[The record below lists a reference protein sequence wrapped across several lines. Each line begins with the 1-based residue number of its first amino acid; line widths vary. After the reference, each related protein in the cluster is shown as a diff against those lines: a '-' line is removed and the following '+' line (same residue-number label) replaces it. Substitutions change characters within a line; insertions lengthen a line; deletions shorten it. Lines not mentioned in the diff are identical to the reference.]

1 MIGRDMARKDGDVGD
16 EQRVKTSSRNRT
28 ELPNTAKLLL
38 EAYEQAKRASTNS
51 DGRSG
56 GKGVL
61 FDQFMGLFTARLNA
75 RHAERDRQHKKELF
89 PDADTHF
96 VARTSS
102 EWHYDQ
108 QHKKLFSE
116 IPHIEGARIV
126 LDRIVDTDAAALT
139 ELVSSENVYRFEPTF
154 LFERQY
160 EDQHEAIRNIYG
172 DVFENKDA
180 LILAIRM
187 KETGELAG
195 LAEFYSL
202 RDSLHKVS
210 IGYRLLERFWGLG
223 LATEAVKLMVGYLY
237 GETDI
242 ELITASTMVANA
254 RSAHVL
260 EKCGFIRTAYD
271 AEEDWGYPEP
281 TIVDKWFC

>member
-1 MIGRDMARKDGDVGD
+1 MAD
-16 EQRVKTSSRNRT
+16 EQQAKTSSRNRT

-38 EAYEQAKRASTNS
+38 EAYEQAKHASTNS
-51 DGRSG
+51 DGHSG
-56 GKGVL
+56 GSGVL
-61 FDQFMGLFTARLNA
+61 FEQFMGLFTARLNE
-75 RHAERDRQHKKELF
+75 RHAERDRQHKRELF
-89 PDADTHF
+89 PDADTDF
-96 VARTSS
+96 VARTSN
-102 EWHYDQ
+102 EWHNDQ
-108 QHKKLFSE
+108 QHKKLFGE
-116 IPHIEGARIV
+116 VPRIEGARIV
-126 LDRIVDTDAAALT
+126 LDRITDTDAAALS
-139 ELVSSENVYRFEPTF
+139 ELVSNEDVYRYEPTF

-160 EDQHEAIRNIYG
+160 EDQREAIRNIYG

-195 LAEFYSL
+195 LAEFYGL

-210 IGYRLLERFWGLG
+210 IGYRLLERYWGLG
-223 LATEAVKLMVGYLY
+223 LATETVKLMVGYLY

-242 ELITASTMVANA
+242 EIITASTMVANA